1 MSQKHNSP
9 IRESRNAAKMHIP
22 KVSIGINNPF
32 STQQN
37 PFHQFSDRKLP
48 PQISKP

>member
-9 IRESRNAAKMHIP
+9 IRESKTKMNVP
-22 KVSIGINNPF
+22 KISMGINNPF
-32 STQQN
+32 STQQS

-48 PQISKP
+48 